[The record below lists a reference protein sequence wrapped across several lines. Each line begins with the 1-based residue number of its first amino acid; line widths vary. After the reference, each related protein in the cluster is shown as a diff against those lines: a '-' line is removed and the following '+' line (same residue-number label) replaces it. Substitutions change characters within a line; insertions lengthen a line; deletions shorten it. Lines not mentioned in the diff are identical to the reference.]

1 MTFDALK
8 PIILAVKEADL
19 ADVPLDLE
27 ALANDLDTPLEVI
40 RARVERLQQWG
51 LIDAREDE
59 VACAFT
65 AAHQYLVLGGGV
77 PEDVLNFLPGPIGNL
92 FTREALLTA
101 GTVLV
106 DEFRASILD
115 GDAVGH
121 ARQLLPKGRGR
132 SLHDRRVARN

>member
-1 MTFDALK
+1 
-8 PIILAVKEADL
+8 
-19 ADVPLDLE
+19 PLDLE
-27 ALANDLDTPLEVI
+27 ALANELDTPLEVI

-59 VACAFT
+59 VPCAFT
-65 AAHQYLVLGGGV
+65 GADQYLVLRGEV
-77 PEDVLNFLPGPIGNL
+77 SKDVLNFLSGPVENL

-106 DEFRASILD
+106 DELRANILD

-121 ARQLLPKGRGR
+121 ARDLLPEGLGKFIDERAALDFYAA
-132 SLHDRRVARN
+132 SVP